1 MTENKNPF
9 SRAASIADEK
19 FAALIEKKPVGRK
32 PAKQPDVIDLEKTHD
47 QSRID
52 GAAIIVREEAQALA
66 LADQQHAAHV
76 RAVAASVG
84 YLLPADCADPDLIQ
98 RDIAS
103 NMRRT
108 AEAMFQV
115 GLGLVVLKEACRHG
129 EFLARLDVLG
139 FEPTAA
145 QRYMQVARK
154 LSNAATS
161 RHLLKAVESQS
172 KLLELIVLDDEQLEE
187 FALTGQVGDL
197 KRDDVDG
204 MSVRELRK
212 RVRELTLEKK
222 ADEDRIAVKDRQRN
236 EAEEQARGFKKLPAD
251 DQVDALLAEAG
262 KTVNAALARINGE
275 FRQALLAIEALD
287 QSAAGIKDYRPLAAG
302 LVGQLQQSI
311 TIIRDEFMLTDI
323 VADGVP
329 EWMRATAH
337 LVDGE

>member
-1 MTENKNPF
+1 MTENQ
-9 SRAASIADEK
+9 DEK
-19 FAALIEKKPVGRK
+19 FATLIEKKPGRK
-32 PAKQPDVIDLEKTHD
+32 PAKQPDIIDLEKTHD

-52 GAAIIVREEAQALA
+52 GAAIVVREEAQALA
-66 LADQQHAAHV
+66 LADLQHAAHV

-84 YLLPADCADPDLIQ
+84 YQLPVDCVDPDLIQ
-98 RDIAS
+98 RDVAA

-108 AEAMFQV
+108 AEAMFQI
-115 GLGLVVLKEACRHG
+115 GIGLVVLKEACRHG
-129 EFLARLDVLG
+129 EFLARLEVLG
-139 FEPTAA
+139 FAPRVA
-145 QRYMQVARK
+145 QQYMSVARRI
-154 LSNAATS
+154 SNTNTS
-161 RHLLKAVESQS
+161 RILLNAVESQS
-172 KLLELIVLDDEQLEE
+172 KLLELITLDDEQLEE
-187 FALTGQVGDL
+187 FALTGQTGDL
-197 KRDDVDG
+197 KLDAVDG
-204 MSVRELRK
+204 MSVKELRK

-262 KTVNAALARINGE
+262 KTVNAALTRINGE

-329 EWMRATAH
+329 EWMRATEH